1 MNTFDEYL
9 GVIARSHGLD
19 GTMVLSDV
27 VVLPRPLQPGDTV
40 AIGYSRE
47 FTKVHRVAEFSSSS
61 ARTTLRL
68 DDVKTSEAVLPL
80 IDQAVYASAKD
91 VGIDAGARY
100 RIGDVEG
107 CNVID
112 ESGTPIGTVSDVWL
126 MPANDVWVVTVPT
139 GATIPLP
146 VIDDVVLRVDLP
158 SRTITVRLLPG
169 LVDVDSSSGDRD
181 DD

>member
-19 GTMVLSDV
+19 GTMILSDV
-27 VVLPRPLQPGDTV
+27 VALPRPLQPGASV

-47 FTKVHRVAEFSSSS
+47 FTKVHRIAEYSSSS
-61 ARTTLRL
+61 TRTTLRL
-68 DDVKTSEAVLPL
+68 DDVKTAEAVLPL
-80 IDQAVYASAKD
+80 VDQAVYARATD
-91 VGIDAGARY
+91 VGIDANSRF

-107 CNVID
+107 CSVVD
-112 ESGTPIGTVSDVWL
+112 ESGSPIGTISDVWL
-126 MPANDVWVVTVPT
+126 MPANDVWVVTTPMGT
-139 GATIPLP
+139 TIPLP
-146 VIDDVVLRVDLP
+146 VIDDVVLRVDLS

-169 LVDVDSSSGDRD
+169 LVDIDTSNGDRD

>member
-27 VVLPRPLQPGDTV
+27 VVLPRPLQPGDSV

-47 FTKVHRVAEFSSSS
+47 FTKVHRIAEYSSSS
-61 ARTTLRL
+61 TRTTLRL
-68 DDVKTSEAVLPL
+68 DDVKTAEAVLPL
-80 IDQAVYASAKD
+80 IDQAIYARAND
-91 VGIDAGARY
+91 VGIDSSSRF

-107 CNVID
+107 CIVVEDAGN
-112 ESGTPIGTVSDVWL
+112 PIGTISDVWL
-126 MPANDVWVVTVPT
+126 MPANDVWVVTTAT

-146 VIDDVVLRVDLP
+146 VIDEVVLRVDLP
-158 SRTITVRLLPG
+158 SRIITVRLLPG
-169 LVDVDSSSGDRD
+169 LADIDSSTGDRD

>member
-27 VVLPRPLQPGDTV
+27 VVLPRPLQPGDMV
-40 AIGYSRE
+40 AVGYSRE
-47 FTKVHRVAEFSSSS
+47 FTKVHRVAEYSSSS
-61 ARTTLRL
+61 SRTILRL

-91 VGIDAGARY
+91 VGIDSGARF
-100 RIGDVEG
+100 RIGDIEG
-107 CNVID
+107 CSVVD
-112 ESGTPIGTVSDVWL
+112 KSGTLIGTISDVWL
-126 MPANDVWVVTVPT
+126 MPANDVWVVTTPT
-139 GATIPLP
+139 GVTIPLP
-146 VIDDVVLRVDLP
+146 VIEDVVLGVDLS

-169 LVDVDSSSGDRD
+169 LVDIDSSTGDRD